1 VIVRKPRRGEARDPR
16 DGQSGFVVP
25 EPSRR
30 VGDIVHDWL
39 KLSKNIAKK
48 AYARSIKTVSPDGL
62 GKDSAIKNQLGLIKQ
77 TTGKEVKAEDVIDF
91 TLLRQVLA
99 ELK

>member
-1 VIVRKPRRGEARDPR
+1 MVKAGSFFLSHRSESVALYM
-16 DGQSGFVVP
+16 
-25 EPSRR
+25 
-30 VGDIVHDWL
+30 DWL
-39 KLSKNIAKK
+39 KLSKSIAEN